1 MLRKSDICTFTFYIY
16 ITVKLQVSENIQ
28 SCRVGSAAQRKMLSF
43 QRTIL
48 IKQSVFFLV
57 STKSLESMALG
68 DPAEIF
74 EPEEI

>member
-1 MLRKSDICTFTFYIY
+1 MHLYILHLDHC
-16 ITVKLQVSENIQ
+16 VRLQVSENIK
-28 SCRVGSAAQRKMLSF
+28 SYRVRSAAQRKMLSF
-43 QRTIL
+43 QKTIL

-57 STKSLESMALG
+57 SAKSLEYMALG